1 MHLTNK
7 KFKIKNRQ
15 VKKDKGKLI
24 LSKNISVSLNDK
36 STNVCIIGGS
46 GSQKTYAFTEPN
58 LTQASSSYLVADRFL
73 KTYNK
78 FSQFLR
84 SLGYGVRL
92 IDMAEVE
99 NSKEMADSKMTD
111 TILSNIFI
119 SQKI

>member
-46 GSQKTYAFTEPN
+46 GSQK
-58 LTQASSSYLVADRFL
+58 LMLL
-73 KTYNK
+73 
-78 FSQFLR
+78 L
-84 SLGYGVRL
+84 SL
-92 IDMAEVE
+92 
-99 NSKEMADSKMTD
+99 
-111 TILSNIFI
+111 ILHR
-119 SQKI
+119 QVHHT